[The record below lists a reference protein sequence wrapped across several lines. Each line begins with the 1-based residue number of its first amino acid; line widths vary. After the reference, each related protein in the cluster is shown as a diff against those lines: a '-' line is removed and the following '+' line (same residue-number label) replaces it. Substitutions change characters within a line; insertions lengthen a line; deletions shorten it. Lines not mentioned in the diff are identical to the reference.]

1 MRIEN
6 LFRDRVHLDND
17 DDEEEGGVTFGH
29 FVCYTQ
35 KGSTSPKLEHLVQSI
50 IVIYFALA

>member
-17 DDEEEGGVTFGH
+17 DDEEGGVTFGH